1 MTRIFVLLAVCFFW
15 LPRVH
20 GQPTLSYDLKKP
32 KKYENRKLA
41 SEKTDEKKF
50 GLIRRFTQNGV
61 TKFNWNFNANKKLQE
76 VIARAKAHNKDDYS
90 RLLSFYNY
98 SLDVTSKD
106 KIELDSVIY
115 KANAGILIHDLR
127 NSWIDNLYMLMGEAY
142 YFKKE
147 LDSAYLSFQ
156 YINYAFSPK
165 EKDGY
170 DKPIGSN
177 ANADEGGSV
186 FSISTKENTSLSHRI
201 WARPPSRNES
211 FIWQIRTFLAKDEMA
226 EAAGL
231 IETLKHDPLF
241 PERLHSSLREMQALY
256 FYKQQIYDSA
266 AIYLEQA
273 LDNAENREEKAR
285 WEYLIGQLYEKAG
298 NSEQASEF
306 FDRAVSHTLNPVL
319 EVYARLNSIRQHKGD
334 EKVIQKNIDD
344 LVKMARKDKYIAYRD
359 IIYYAAAQM
368 ELERNNVPGAK
379 ALLLKA
385 AAAHGDDPAVRSKA
399 FFMLADLSFKEKNY
413 YDAKRYYDSMTV
425 VNPDIVDPAALDKL
439 KAALAKIVGFQNI
452 LNRQDSLQRLAALP
466 DAEREAFIKKLV
478 KQLRKQQGLKE
489 EDRGGGGNGPLSFN
503 NDNGPTDLF
512 SDNSKGDWYFYNA
525 DLKSKGFTEFKGT
538 WGNRPNVDNWQ
549 RVASIKQ
556 SSATANGGA
565 AGGDASKGGANGAP
579 AGPVTYD
586 ALLKNVPLTPAQLTV
601 SNDSIENAQF
611 GLGKAYLDGLEDY
624 TSTISTLES
633 FLERFPNSKKRPDA
647 LFMLAYCYKK
657 IGETAKATAAENE
670 LKQKYPGTSFEKLV
684 SNPNGITPDSVAK
697 SDMTRRYDSIYNL
710 FIEGNFEEALA
721 QKRTADS
728 LYNKNYWTPQLLY
741 IQSVYYIRQ
750 REDDS
755 AKKSLQDI
763 IKLYPTSP
771 LAAKARTMLDVLGR
785 RKQIEDY
792 LTNLKIER
800 PAEDSTAEPT
810 AVVSVPVKQQPAVQ
824 PQQPPAVPKTQP
836 QQPPV
841 VAKNNQQPPK
851 APVATQQPTAPP
863 TANVAPKQQPPA
875 ADTKVQQPA
884 APVTKQDQQNAVAK
898 QNVAVPPVQSPATQL
913 PPVPITK
920 RDSVQAKTVAPQPL
934 TLNNNPDMPHY
945 VAIVLNKVDPV
956 YVNEAKNAFTR
967 YNREEYAS
975 KGYAVNNQSITDDIK
990 LVLIGTFQNANSA
1003 IEYIDKTRKLAASEI
1018 IPWLPATKYS
1028 FIIVTDNN
1036 LEVLKNTKDV
1046 DAIKRFLL
1054 QSYPGK
1060 F

>member
-1 MTRIFVLLAVCFFW
+1 MTRILAFITVCFFV
-15 LPRVH
+15 LPH
-20 GQPTLSYDLKKP
+20 LYGQPTLSFDLKKP
-32 KKYENRKLA
+32 KKYENRRLA

-50 GLIRRFTQNGV
+50 GLLRRFTQNGV

-98 SLDVTSKD
+98 SLDVTSRD

-186 FSISTKENTSLSHRI
+186 FSISTKENTSLGHRI

-226 EAAGL
+226 EAAGM

-241 PERLHSSLREMQALY
+241 PERLHSGLREMQALY

-273 LDNAENREEKAR
+273 LENAENREEKAR
-285 WEYLIGQLYEKAG
+285 WEYLIAQLYERAG

-344 LVKMARKDKYIAYRD
+344 LVRMAHKDKYVAYRD

-385 AAAHGDDPAVRSKA
+385 TIAHGDDPAVRSKA

-452 LNRQDSLQRLAALP
+452 LNRQDSLQRVASMPEEERNAL
-466 DAEREAFIKKLV
+466 IKKLV
-478 KQLRKQQGLKE
+478 KQLRKQRGLKE
-489 EDRGGGGNGPLSFN
+489 DDRGGGGGNGPLSFN

-512 SDNSKGDWYFYNA
+512 GNNAKGDWYFYNA
-525 DLKSKGFTEFKGT
+525 DLKSKGFTEFKGN

-549 RVASIKQ
+549 RMAAIKQ
-556 SSATANGGA
+556 NGPLTNAGA
-565 AGGDASKGGANGAP
+565 AGDAAKAGANGAA
-579 AGPVTYD
+579 AGPITFD
-586 ALLKNVPLTPAQLTV
+586 ELLKNVPLTPAQLTV

-624 TSTISTLES
+624 NSTITTLES
-633 FLERFPNSKKRPDA
+633 FIERFPNSKKKPDA

-670 LKQKYPGTSFEKLV
+670 LKEKYPGSSFEKII
-684 SNPNGITPDSVAK
+684 SSPNGVTPDSVAK

-750 REDDS
+750 RQDDS
-755 AKKSLQDI
+755 AKRSLQDI
-763 IKLYPTSP
+763 IKLYPASP

-800 PAEDSTAEPT
+800 PAEDSTAEPSGI
-810 AVVSVPVKQQPAVQ
+810 VSAPVQQQPVVQ
-824 PQQPPAVPKTQP
+824 QQQP
-836 QQPPV
+836 QPPV
-841 VAKNNQQPPK
+841 VPTTQPKQPQVVAQNNQQPPK
-851 APVATQQPTAPP
+851 VPVTQPP
-863 TANVAPKQQPPA
+863 ANAAPKQQPPA
-875 ADTKVQQPA
+875 ADTKVQQPV
-884 APVTKQDQQNAVAK
+884 APVTKPDQQVTAQKN

-920 RDSVQAKTVAPQPL
+920 RDSVQVKTVAPQPL
-934 TLNNNPDMPHY
+934 VLNNNPDIPQY

-975 KGYAVNNQSITDDIK
+975 KGYSVNNQSITDDIK
-990 LVLIGTFQNANSA
+990 LVMIGTFQNANAA

-1018 IPWLPATKYS
+1018 IPWLPAAKYS

-1046 DAIKRFLL
+1046 DALKRFLL

>member
-1 MTRIFVLLAVCFFW
+1 L

-20 GQPTLSYDLKKP
+20 GQPTLSFDLKKP
-32 KKYENRKLA
+32 QKYENRKLA

-50 GLIRRFTQNGV
+50 GIIRRFTQNGV

-142 YFKKE
+142 YFRKE

-186 FSISTKENTSLSHRI
+186 FSISTKENTSLAHRI

-211 FIWQIRTFLAKDEMA
+211 FIWQTRTFLAHDQMA
-226 EAAGL
+226 EAAGM

-285 WEYLIGQLYEKAG
+285 WEYLIAQLYERAG
-298 NSEQASEF
+298 NSEQASDF

-344 LVKMARKDKYIAYRD
+344 LVRMAHKDKYIAYRD

-399 FFMLADLSFKEKNY
+399 FFMLGDLSFKEKNY

-452 LNRQDSLQRLAALP
+452 LNRQDSLQRLAAMP
-466 DAEREAFIKKLV
+466 EAEREALIKKLV

-489 EDRGGGGNGPLSFN
+489 EDKGGGGNGPLSFN

-512 SDNSKGDWYFYNA
+512 GNNAKGDWYFYNP
-525 DLKSKGFTEFKGT
+525 DLKSKGYTEFKGN

-549 RVASIKQ
+549 RMAAIKQ
-556 SSATANGGA
+556 TGPVTSTGA
-565 AGGDASKGGANGAP
+565 AGDAAKAGANGAA
-579 AGPVTYD
+579 AGPITYD

-624 TSTISTLES
+624 ASTISTLES

-670 LKQKYPGTSFEKLV
+670 LKQKYPGSTFEKIV
-684 SNPNGITPDSVAK
+684 SSPNGVTPDSVAK

-750 REDDS
+750 RQDDS

-763 IKLYPTSP
+763 IKLYPSSP

-810 AVVSVPVKQQPAVQ
+810 GIVSAPVQQQPAVQ
-824 PQQPPAVPKTQP
+824 QQPPAVPQQP
-836 QQPPV
+836 QV
-841 VAKNNQQPPK
+841 VAQNNQQPPK
-851 APVATQQPTAPP
+851 APVTQPP
-863 TANVAPKQQPPA
+863 ANAAPKQQPPA
-875 ADTKVQQPA
+875 ADTKVQQPV
-884 APVTKQDQQNAVAK
+884 APVTKPDQQVVTQKN

-913 PPVPITK
+913 PPVPMTK
-920 RDSVQAKTVAPQPL
+920 RDSAQVKTVAPQPL
-934 TLNNNPDMPHY
+934 ALTNNPEIPQY

-975 KGYAVNNQSITDDIK
+975 KGYSVNNQSITDDIK
-990 LVLIGTFQNANSA
+990 LVMIGTFQNANAA
-1003 IEYIDKTRKLAASEI
+1003 IEYIDKTRKLAATEI
-1018 IPWLPATKYS
+1018 IPWLPAAKYS

-1046 DAIKRFLL
+1046 DALKRFLL

>member
-1 MTRIFVLLAVCFFW
+1 M
-15 LPRVH
+15 LPRIY

-32 KKYENRKLA
+32 KKYENRKLG

-50 GLIRRFTQNGV
+50 TIIRRFTQNGV
-61 TKFNWNFNANKKLQE
+61 TKFNWTFNANKKLQE

-90 RLLSFYNY
+90 RLLPFYNY

-106 KIELDSVIY
+106 KVELDSVIY

-142 YFKKE
+142 YYKKE

-186 FSISTKENTSLSHRI
+186 FSISTKENNSLPHRV

-211 FIWQIRTFLAKDEMA
+211 FIWQIRTFLAKDELA

-241 PERLHSSLREMQALY
+241 PERLHSSLREMQALW

-273 LDNAENREEKAR
+273 LDNAENREERAR

-298 NSEQASEF
+298 NSKQAGEF
-306 FDRAVSHTLNPVL
+306 FGRAVSHTLDPVM
-319 EVYARLNSIRQHKGD
+319 EVYARLNEIRQNKGD

-344 LVKMARKDKYIAYRD
+344 LVKMARKDRYLAYRD

-368 ELERNNVPGAK
+368 ELERNNVAGAK

-385 AAAHGDDPAVRSKA
+385 TAAHGEDPGVRSKA

-413 YDAKRYYDSMTV
+413 YDAKRYYDSITT
-425 VNPDIVDPAALDKL
+425 VNPDIADPAALDKL
-439 KAALAKIVGFQNI
+439 KAALAKIVGFQMI
-452 LNRQDSLQRLAALP
+452 LNRQDSLQRIAAMP
-466 DAEREAFIKKLV
+466 EADREAFIKKLV

-489 EDRGGGGNGPLSFN
+489 DDRGGASGGPLSFN
-503 NDNGPTDLF
+503 NDNGPSDLF
-512 SDNSKGDWYFYNA
+512 GNNAKGDWYFYNP

-549 RVASIKQ
+549 RMAAIKQ
-556 SSATANGGA
+556 SGPVLAGNANA
-565 AGGDASKGGANGAP
+565 DAKGGANNAP
-579 AGPVTYD
+579 PGPITYD
-586 ALLKNVPLTPAQLTV
+586 ELIKQVPLTPAQMTV

-611 GLGKAYLDGLEDY
+611 GLGKAYLEGLEDY
-624 TSTISTLES
+624 ASTISTLEPW
-633 FLERFPNSKKRPDA
+633 LTRFPDSKKRPEA
-647 LFMLAYCYKK
+647 LFILAYCYSKTGDK
-657 IGETAKATAAENE
+657 AKADAVQEE
-670 LKQKYPGTSFEKLV
+670 LKQKFPGTSYEKIV
-684 SNPNGITPDSVAK
+684 SSPNGISPDSAAK
-697 SDMTRRYDSIYNL
+697 TDMTRRYDTIYNL

-721 QKRTADS
+721 QKKIADS
-728 LYNKNYWTPQLLY
+728 LYSKNYWTPQLLY
-741 IQSVYYIRQ
+741 IQSVYYIRD
-750 REDDS
+750 RRDDS

-763 IKLYPTSP
+763 IRLYPTSP
-771 LAAKARTMLDVLGR
+771 LAAKARTMIDVLSR

-800 PAEDSTAEPT
+800 PAEDSTGMSEPT
-810 AVVSVPVKQQPAVQ
+810 GIVSAPPVSQQQPVTVPKVEPQQQPAVAKNNQPQQPPTVVNNQ
-824 PQQPPAVPKTQP
+824 PQQPPAV
-836 QQPPV
+836 
-841 VAKNNQQPPK
+841 AKNNQPQQQPPGVAK
-851 APVATQQPTAPP
+851 NSQPQPPVNVPPTQQQPVTPAKTNQNPP
-863 TANVAPKQQPPA
+863 PATVAKNQNVAP
-875 ADTKVQQPA
+875 
-884 APVTKQDQQNAVAK
+884 
-898 QNVAVPPVQSPATQL
+898 PPVQSPATQL
-913 PPVPITK
+913 PPAAAIK
-920 RDSVQAKTVAPQPL
+920 RDSAQAKTAAPQPL
-934 TLNNNPDMPHY
+934 VLNNNAETPHY
-945 VAIVLNKVDPV
+945 VAIVLDKVDPV

-967 YNREEYAS
+967 YNREEYAT
-975 KGYAVNNQSITDDIK
+975 KGYTVNNQVISDDIK
-990 LVLIGTFQNANSA
+990 LVLIGAFQNANAA
-1003 IEYIDKTRKLAASEI
+1003 IEYIDKTRKLAVSEI
-1018 IPWLPATKYS
+1018 IPWLPANKYS
-1028 FIIVTDNN
+1028 FIIVNDNN

-1046 DAIKRFLL
+1046 DALKRFLL